1 MEIYLHIVT
10 FLSIPHVKVADIYAH
25 VLIVYLFYRKKTK
38 MNNENAIVPV
48 PNNAV
53 VPAPLPPAGAVMDRV
68 QQLERLGK

>member
-1 MEIYLHIVT
+1 
-10 FLSIPHVKVADIYAH
+10 
-25 VLIVYLFYRKKTK
+25 
-38 MNNENAIVPV
+38 MNNENAIV